1 MSAADL
7 FDRSSSSWFPLFH
20 SRNTP
25 HVRHRGHFASVAPI
39 KWALLLC
46 SSIALASSSYL
57 AWVSLTSSSVAGCSG
72 SLFNCDHVLHS
83 RWATVMS
90 VPVSIPAILTHASIL
105 GLLLIRP
112 MPLRWER
119 YRWPMISFAA
129 ITAGVAALWFVGLQV
144 FLLEHLC
151 PYCLVAHTAGI
162 IAAGVVL
169 WRRPLR
175 KSTLAKVSAA
185 AVASVALLIALQ
197 VSTPAPDTFEVIEY
211 SSPPAAIPADS
222 SLPADSSTTPTDDS
236 MLFEAPI
243 SSTSSTGSTGSATSA
258 PNASM
263 TGISLA
269 MGWFN
274 PSLLLAGQVGQAA
287 GENTQAAQPERR
299 TASIL
304 GGLKLDTRQWP
315 LIGKPDAELVF
326 VELFDYTC
334 PHCQRTHAAL
344 SQAKARYGDRLAVIV
359 LPVPLD
365 RACNPTV
372 RQTGAAHGEACELA
386 RLAISVWVVDPKAF
400 PKFHDY
406 VFESKPN
413 YAAALQRA
421 SQMVDSEKLR
431 ETMSGPIPSDYI
443 AKHVSLYKRAG
454 EGAIPKLMFPTST
467 TVGEVA
473 SGERLIQLISQHLER
488 TSR

>member
-7 FDRSSSSWFPLFH
+7 FDRSSSAWFPFSH
-20 SRNTP
+20 SRSP
-25 HVRHRGHFASVAPI
+25 SHVHRGHFASVAPI

-46 SSIALASSSYL
+46 STVALVSSTYL
-57 AWVSLTSSSVAGCSG
+57 AWVSLTSGSVAGCSG
-72 SLFNCDHVLHS
+72 DLFNCDHVLHS

-90 VPVSIPAILTHASIL
+90 VPVSIPAILIHASIL
-105 GLLLIRP
+105 GLLLMRP
-112 MPLRWER
+112 MPLKWER

-129 ITAGVAALWFVGLQV
+129 ITAGAAAVWFVGLQV

-151 PYCLVAHTAGI
+151 PYCLVAHTAGL
-162 IAAGVVL
+162 IAAAVVL

-175 KSTLAKVSAA
+175 KSTLAKVSG
-185 AVASVALLIALQ
+185 VTVTSVALLIALQ

-211 SSPPAAIPADS
+211 ASPPAAISADP
-222 SLPADSSTTPTDDS
+222 SLPAESSTTKDNDA

-243 SSTSSTGSTGSATSA
+243 SSTSSTTPKSQPSLTAV
-258 PNASM
+258 
-263 TGISLA
+263 SLA
-269 MGWFN
+269 MGLFN
-274 PSLLLAGQVGQAA
+274 PSMLMAGQVGQAT
-287 GENTQAAQPERR
+287 GESAPATKPERR

-304 GGLKLDTRQWP
+304 GGVKLDTRQWP
-315 LIGKPDAELVF
+315 LIGNPDAELVF

-372 RQTGAAHGEACELA
+372 RQTGAAHAEACDLA
-386 RLAISVWVVDPKAF
+386 RLAISVWVVDPNAF

-406 VFESKPN
+406 VFDTKPS
-413 YAAALQRA
+413 YASALQHA
-421 SQMVDSEKLR
+421 SQLVDSEKLR
-431 ETMSGPIPSDYI
+431 KTMSGPIPSDYI
-443 AKHVSLYKRAG
+443 AKHVSLYQKAG
-454 EGAIPKLMFPTST
+454 AGAIPKLMFPTST
-467 TVGEVA
+467 TVGEIS
-473 SGERLIQLISQHLER
+473 SGDRLVQLIAQHLER
-488 TSR
+488 SSR

>member
-1 MSAADL
+1 A
-7 FDRSSSSWFPLFH
+7 
-20 SRNTP
+20 TP
-25 HVRHRGHFASVAPI
+25 S
-39 KWALLLC
+39 
-46 SSIALASSSYL
+46 
-57 AWVSLTSSSVAGCSG
+57 
-72 SLFNCDHVLHS
+72 
-83 RWATVMS
+83 
-90 VPVSIPAILTHASIL
+90 
-105 GLLLIRP
+105 
-112 MPLRWER
+112 
-119 YRWPMISFAA
+119 
-129 ITAGVAALWFVGLQV
+129 
-144 FLLEHLC
+144 
-151 PYCLVAHTAGI
+151 
-162 IAAGVVL
+162 
-169 WRRPLR
+169 
-175 KSTLAKVSAA
+175 
-185 AVASVALLIALQ
+185 
-197 VSTPAPDTFEVIEY
+197 
-211 SSPPAAIPADS
+211 
-222 SLPADSSTTPTDDS
+222 
-236 MLFEAPI
+236 
-243 SSTSSTGSTGSATSA
+243 
-258 PNASM
+258 
-263 TGISLA
+263 
-269 MGWFN
+269 
-274 PSLLLAGQVGQAA
+274 
-287 GENTQAAQPERR
+287 QPERR

-372 RQTGAAHGEACELA
+372 KQTGAAHAEACELA
-386 RLAISVWVVDPKAF
+386 RLAISVWVVDPTAF

-431 ETMSGPIPSDYI
+431 ETMSGSIPSDYI
-443 AKHVSLYKRAG
+443 AKHVALYKRAG